1 MENAASSKSLNTL
14 IFCIGILFAMPV
26 LPSNIKSVVIGLFLA
41 VLLFHRVKTGVS
53 FDKWFFITNAAVFL
67 LIALTYFYSADT
79 QYAVRKLTTMLSL
92 LIFPLAFALIPKD
105 EAHIIYKERD
115 KFLFVYLAAVFLLNV
130 VPFVWFLSTHYSF
143 DEMLVHFPTVM
154 RVDTGKWSIHPIY
167 LSMHCSI
174 ALLFGFYIL
183 KDLSSKK
190 KIALI
195 LTMMLTLVLFLFLY
209 AKKGPMLA
217 LVAVFTLFVL
227 FQKRKKLVRVY
238 ILVIIGFVA
247 LTLLIPRTRE
257 KFMEM
262 QRIEVLQGG
271 NVTSTNI
278 RYTIYNVAQEL
289 IGESMLSGYGV
300 GDYNNKLDEKYLLLG
315 DDLLVKGSFN
325 AHNQYFSLLLIGGIV
340 VLLAFFIMMG
350 LNLVFAIRF
359 NNQLLILVLI
369 FYSIAM
375 LTENILEREGGVIFF
390 GLFLNFF
397 ASKSLYAKED

>member
-1 MENAASSKSLNTL
+1 MENAASSKSLNAL
-14 IFCIGILFAMPV
+14 IFCIGMLFAMPV
-26 LPSNIKSVVIGLFLA
+26 LPTNIKSVAIGLFLA
-41 VLLFHRVKTGVS
+41 TLLFHRVKTGVS
-53 FDKWFFITNAAVFL
+53 FDRWFFITNAAVFIV
-67 LIALTYFYSADT
+67 IALTYLYSTDT
-79 QYAVRKLTTMLSL
+79 QYAVKKLTTMSSL
-92 LIFPLAFALIPKD
+92 LIFPLAFSLIPKD
-105 EAHIIYKERD
+105 EVLIIYKERD

-130 VPFVWFLSTHYSF
+130 VPFVWFFSTHYSF
-143 DEMLVHFPTVM
+143 EEMLVHFPTVM

-183 KDLSSKK
+183 RSLSSRK
-190 KIALI
+190 KIAII
-195 LTMMLTLVLFLFLY
+195 LMMMLTLVLFLFLY

-238 ILVIIGFVA
+238 IVAIIGFVA
-247 LTLLIPRTRE
+247 LILLIPRTRE

-262 QRIEVLQGG
+262 QHIEVLQGG

-289 IGESMLSGYGV
+289 IGESVLSGYGV
-300 GDYNNKLDEKYLLLG
+300 GDYNNKLDEKYQLLG
-315 DDLLVKGSFN
+315 DDLLVRGSFN
-325 AHNQYFSLLLIGGIV
+325 AHNQYFSLLLIGGIAA
-340 VLLAFFIMMG
+340 LLAFLIMMG

-359 NNQLLILVLI
+359 NNELLILVLI
-369 FYSIAM
+369 FYGIAM

-397 ASKSLYAKED
+397 ASKSLYAKEG